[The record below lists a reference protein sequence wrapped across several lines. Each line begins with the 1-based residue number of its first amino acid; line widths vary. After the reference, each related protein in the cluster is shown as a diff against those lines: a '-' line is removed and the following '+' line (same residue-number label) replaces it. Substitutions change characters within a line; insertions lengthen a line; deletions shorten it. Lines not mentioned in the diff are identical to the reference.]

1 MIFISNFHIDF
12 HLTENN
18 IDFIIYFSLLKQI
31 IDSLIKQGIPEDN
44 IVWINFEL
52 SDYFEID
59 NIKKLEEFISHKTEN
74 IEGKIYLFFDE
85 IQVVPQWEK
94 LINSYFAKENYDIYL
109 TGSNSKLLSGEFATY
124 LSGRYVELNIYS
136 FSFREYL
143 DYYEITSDFKSH
155 FYRYLEDGGMPST
168 FDYSGDDK
176 RLILM
181 DLYNSI
187 VLKDIIQRNNVKN
200 VDLLERI
207 MRFVMYNISQPFSAN
222 KIHKRLKQD
231 MVNLSVNT
239 IYNYLKFFE
248 NACLIYQVKRE
259 DLQGKRILKYDEKYY
274 LCDLGFRQAIIGNNQ
289 RDITRV
295 IENIVYLEL
304 LRRGYEITI
313 DEKYYLCDL
322 GFRQAIIGNNQRD
335 ITRVIENIVYLEL
348 LRRGFEITIGKVD
361 SLEVDFV
368 CKKQNKPIY
377 IQVSYLL
384 ASEETVEREF
394 KPLKSIQDNYPKY
407 VITMDDV
414 DMSHDGIIHLNLIDF
429 LRDNEVI

>member
-1 MIFISNFHIDF
+1 MIIQRKDYIDKINPFVNKHIIKV
-12 HLTENN
+12 LIGPRRSGKSTILE
-18 IDFIIYFSLLKQI
+18 QI
-31 IDSLIKQGIPEDN
+31 IDSLIKDGIPKEN
-44 IVWINFEL
+44 IVWMNFEL
-52 SDYFEID
+52 SDYFKID
-59 NIKKLEEFISHKTEN
+59 NIEKLEEFISNK
-74 IEGKIYLFFDE
+74 IEGVDGKIYLFFDE
-85 IQVVPQWEK
+85 IQLIPQWEK
-94 LINSYFAKENYDIYL
+94 LVNSYFSKENYDIYI

-124 LSGRYVELNIYS
+124 LSGRYVELNIYP
-136 FSFREYL
+136 FSFREYI
-143 DYYEITSDFKSH
+143 DYNGITSDFKSH

-168 FDYSGDDK
+168 FDYQGDDK
-176 RLILM
+176 RLILI

-200 VDLLERI
+200 VDLLDRI
-207 MRFVMYNISQPFSAN
+207 MRFVMYNITQPFSAN

-313 DEKYYLCDL
+313 
-322 GFRQAIIGNNQRD
+322 
-335 ITRVIENIVYLEL
+335 
-348 LRRGFEITIGKVD
+348 GKVNN
-361 SLEVDFV
+361 LEVDFV
-368 CKKQNKPIY
+368 CKKQNKLIY

-384 ASEETVEREF
+384 ASEETIEREF
-394 KPLKSIQDNYPKY
+394 KPLKNISDNYPKY
-407 VITMDDV
+407 VISMDDV
-414 DMSHDGIIHLNLIDF
+414 DMSHEGIEHLNLIDF

>member
-1 MIFISNFHIDF
+1 
-12 HLTENN
+12 
-18 IDFIIYFSLLKQI
+18 
-31 IDSLIKQGIPEDN
+31 
-44 IVWINFEL
+44 
-52 SDYFEID
+52 
-59 NIKKLEEFISHKTEN
+59 
-74 IEGKIYLFFDE
+74 
-85 IQVVPQWEK
+85 
-94 LINSYFAKENYDIYL
+94 
-109 TGSNSKLLSGEFATY
+109 
-124 LSGRYVELNIYS
+124 
-136 FSFREYL
+136 
-143 DYYEITSDFKSH
+143 
-155 FYRYLEDGGMPST
+155 LEDGGMPST

-259 DLQGKRILKYDEKYY
+259 DLQGKRILKYDEKHY

-313 DEKYYLCDL
+313 
-322 GFRQAIIGNNQRD
+322 
-335 ITRVIENIVYLEL
+335 
-348 LRRGFEITIGKVD
+348 GKVD

-368 CKKQNKPIY
+368 CKKQNKLIY

-429 LRDNEVI
+429 LMDNEMI

>member
-1 MIFISNFHIDF
+1 MIIQRKDYIDKINPFINNHIIKV
-12 HLTENN
+12 LIGTRRSGKST
-18 IDFIIYFSLLKQI
+18 ILKQI

-59 NIKKLEEFISHKTEN
+59 NIKKLEKFISHKTEN
-74 IEGKIYLFFDE
+74 IDGKIYLFFDE

-94 LINSYFAKENYDIYL
+94 LINSYFAKENYDIYI

-124 LSGRYVELNIYS
+124 LSGRYVELNIYP

-143 DYYEITSDFKSH
+143 DYYEIISDFKSH

-176 RLILM
+176 RLILI

-231 MVNLSVNT
+231 MANLSVNT

-313 DEKYYLCDL
+313 
-322 GFRQAIIGNNQRD
+322 
-335 ITRVIENIVYLEL
+335 
-348 LRRGFEITIGKVD
+348 GKVD

-368 CKKQNKPIY
+368 CKKQNKLIY

-384 ASEETVEREF
+384 ASEETIEREF

-414 DMSHDGIIHLNLIDF
+414 DMSHEGIIHLNLIDF

>member
-1 MIFISNFHIDF
+1 MIIQRQDYIEKIKPFINKHIIKV
-12 HLTENN
+12 LIGTRRCGKST
-18 IDFIIYFSLLKQI
+18 ILKQI
-31 IDSLIKQGIPEDN
+31 IDSLLTDGIPQEN

-52 SDYFEID
+52 SDYFEITD
-59 NIKKLEEFISHKTEN
+59 IKKLEDYISWQIEN
-74 IEGKIYLFFDE
+74 VDGRIYLFFDE

-94 LINSYFAKENYDIYL
+94 LITSYFAKENFDIYI

-124 LSGRYVELNIYS
+124 LSGRYVELNIYP
-136 FSFREYL
+136 FSFREYIR
-143 DYYEITSDFKSH
+143 YYGITEDFKYH
-155 FYRYLEDGGMPST
+155 FYKYLEDGGMPST
-168 FDYSGDDK
+168 YDYGGDDK
-176 RLILM
+176 KLVIM

-200 VDLLERI
+200 VDLLDRI
-207 MRFVMYNISQPFSAN
+207 MRFVMYNIGQPFSPN
-222 KIHKRLKQD
+222 KVYKRLKQD

-259 DLQGKRILKYDEKYY
+259 DLQGKKILRYDEKYY
-274 LCDLGFRQAIIGNNQ
+274 LCDLGFRQALIGNNQ

-295 IENIVYLEL
+295 IENIVYMEL

-313 DEKYYLCDL
+313 
-322 GFRQAIIGNNQRD
+322 
-335 ITRVIENIVYLEL
+335 
-348 LRRGFEITIGKVD
+348 GKV
-361 SLEVDFV
+361 SNLEVDFV

-384 ASEETVEREF
+384 ASEETIEREF
-394 KPLKSIQDNYPKY
+394 KPLKNISDNYPKY

-414 DMSHDGIIHLNLIDF
+414 DMSHEGIEHLNLVDF
-429 LRDNEVI
+429 LLGDEI

>member
-1 MIFISNFHIDF
+1 MIIQRQDYIEKIKPFINKHIIKV
-12 HLTENN
+12 LIGTRRCGKST
-18 IDFIIYFSLLKQI
+18 ILKQI
-31 IDSLIKQGIPEDN
+31 IDSLLTDGIPQEN

-52 SDYFEID
+52 SDYFEITD
-59 NIKKLEEFISHKTEN
+59 IKKLEDYISWQIEN
-74 IEGKIYLFFDE
+74 VDGRIYLFFDE

-94 LINSYFAKENYDIYL
+94 LINSYFAKENFDIYI

-124 LSGRYVELNIYS
+124 LSGRYVELNIYP
-136 FSFREYL
+136 FSFREYIR
-143 DYYEITSDFKSH
+143 YYGITEDFKYH
-155 FYRYLEDGGMPST
+155 FYKYLEDGGMPST
-168 FDYSGDDK
+168 YDYGGDDK
-176 RLILM
+176 KLVIM

-200 VDLLERI
+200 VDLLDRI
-207 MRFVMYNISQPFSAN
+207 MRFVMYNIGQPFSPN
-222 KIHKRLKQD
+222 KIYKRLKQD

-259 DLQGKRILKYDEKYY
+259 DLQGKKILRYDEKYY
-274 LCDLGFRQAIIGNNQ
+274 LCDLGFRQALIGNNQ

-295 IENIVYLEL
+295 IENIVYMEL

-313 DEKYYLCDL
+313 
-322 GFRQAIIGNNQRD
+322 
-335 ITRVIENIVYLEL
+335 
-348 LRRGFEITIGKVD
+348 GKV
-361 SLEVDFV
+361 SNLEVDFV

-384 ASEETVEREF
+384 ASEETIEREF
-394 KPLKSIQDNYPKY
+394 KPLKNISDNYPKY

-414 DMSHDGIIHLNLIDF
+414 DMSHEGIEHLNLVDF
-429 LRDNEVI
+429 LLGDEI

>member
-1 MIFISNFHIDF
+1 MKLMFTFKYSFLFTENIFIKVLIKVVLGDFMIIQRQDYIEKIKPFINKHIIKV
-12 HLTENN
+12 LIGTRRSGKST
-18 IDFIIYFSLLKQI
+18 ILKQI
-31 IDSLIKQGIPEDN
+31 IDSLLSDGIPHEN

-52 SDYFEID
+52 SDYFEITD
-59 NIKKLEEFISHKTEN
+59 IEKLEDYISSQIEN
-74 IEGKIYLFFDE
+74 VDGKIYLFFDE

-94 LINSYFAKENYDIYL
+94 LINSYFAKENFDIYI
-109 TGSNSKLLSGEFATY
+109 TGSNSKLLSAEFSTY
-124 LSGRYVELNIYS
+124 LSGRYVELNIYP
-136 FSFREYL
+136 FSFREYIG
-143 DYYEITSDFKSH
+143 YNEITDDFKSH
-155 FYRYLEDGGMPST
+155 FYKYLEDGGMPST
-168 FDYSGDDK
+168 YDYGGDDK
-176 RLILM
+176 KLVLM

-200 VDLLERI
+200 IDLLDRI
-207 MRFVMYNISQPFSAN
+207 IRFVMYNVGQQFSAN
-222 KIHKRLKQD
+222 KVYKRLKQN

-248 NACLIYQVKRE
+248 NACLIYPVKRE
-259 DLQGKRILKYDEKYY
+259 DLKGKKILKYDEKYY

-295 IENIVYLEL
+295 IENIVYMEL

-313 DEKYYLCDL
+313 
-322 GFRQAIIGNNQRD
+322 
-335 ITRVIENIVYLEL
+335 
-348 LRRGFEITIGKVD
+348 GKVD
-361 SLEVDFV
+361 NLEVDFV

-394 KPLKSIQDNYPKY
+394 KPLKNISDNYPKY

-414 DMSHDGIIHLNLIDF
+414 NMSHEGIEHLNIVDF
-429 LRDNEVI
+429 LLGDEI

>member
-1 MIFISNFHIDF
+1 MISMIIQRQDYIEKIKPFINKHIIKV
-12 HLTENN
+12 LIGTRRCGKST
-18 IDFIIYFSLLKQI
+18 ILKQI
-31 IDSLIKQGIPEDN
+31 IDSLLTDGIPQEN

-52 SDYFEID
+52 SDYFEITD
-59 NIKKLEEFISHKTEN
+59 IKKLEDYISWQIEN
-74 IEGKIYLFFDE
+74 VDGRIYLFFDE

-94 LINSYFAKENYDIYL
+94 LINSYFAKENFDIYI

-124 LSGRYVELNIYS
+124 LSGRYVELNIYP
-136 FSFREYL
+136 FSFREYIR
-143 DYYEITSDFKSH
+143 YYGITEDFKYH
-155 FYRYLEDGGMPST
+155 FYKYLEDGGMPST
-168 FDYSGDDK
+168 YDYGGDDK
-176 RLILM
+176 KLVIM

-200 VDLLERI
+200 VDLLDRI
-207 MRFVMYNISQPFSAN
+207 MRFVMYNIGQPFSPN
-222 KIHKRLKQD
+222 KVYKRLKQD

-259 DLQGKRILKYDEKYY
+259 DLQGKKILRYDEKYY
-274 LCDLGFRQAIIGNNQ
+274 LCDLGFRQALIGNNQ

-295 IENIVYLEL
+295 IENIVYMEL

-313 DEKYYLCDL
+313 
-322 GFRQAIIGNNQRD
+322 
-335 ITRVIENIVYLEL
+335 
-348 LRRGFEITIGKVD
+348 GKV
-361 SLEVDFV
+361 SNLEVDFV

-384 ASEETVEREF
+384 ASEETIEREF
-394 KPLKSIQDNYPKY
+394 KPLKNISDNYPKY

-414 DMSHDGIIHLNLIDF
+414 DMSHEGIEHLNLVDF
-429 LRDNEVI
+429 LLGDEI